1 MKTLEDLIFENG
13 TIKYGFN
20 VDEITAYFT
29 VRIGDGFFKEEKFIF
44 DDYTLLFEND
54 GRLFWIFIYLV
65 HLIYYSDK
73 EKEYDKEELKI
84 INNCEEIINDFLHK
98 NHLLSKDF
106 SLEDIIRL
114 RIYLDEYK
122 LSHFKIVI
130 NSNRLDLAKKVNEAF
145 KNNENKE

>member
-1 MKTLEDLIFENG
+1 M
-13 TIKYGFN
+13 
-20 VDEITAYFT
+20 
-29 VRIGDGFFKEEKFIF
+29 
-44 DDYTLLFEND
+44 
-54 GRLFWIFIYLV
+54 
-65 HLIYYSDK
+65 IYYSDK

-130 NSNRLDLAKKVNEAF
+130 NSNSLDLVKKVNEAF
-145 KNNENKE
+145 